1 MAIYEPLLDPTQG
14 SGINSDEYAP
24 AFDKELTDGGYP
36 GDTDGEP
43 LLGDEPVKARMRF
56 TVFNLGN
63 TIMGGGIL
71 SLPYAFKVPGLPPS
85 RILFFCVQRL
95 TKRRDCSARG
105 FVPS

>member
-24 AFDKELTDGGYP
+24 AFDKELADGGYP

-85 RILFFCVQRL
+85 RILF
-95 TKRRDCSARG
+95 SAY
-105 FVPS
+105 SA